1 MILLSL
7 LKANSGCS
15 SQVGYQRRFQN
26 GPQRLNLN
34 RPGCLY
40 TGIIIH
46 EFLHTLGFF
55 HTQSAPNRDDYIT
68 INWDNIEKGKENN
81 FVKYGSNS
89 VTDFDIEYDM
99 LSIMHYGAFY
109 FSANRQPTIE
119 PHVR

>member
-1 MILLSL
+1 MILSV